1 MFKGSANLSPSGNVG
16 DRKDEEL
23 RTASVVKDG
32 FDGVLWCAQQNCL
45 TLYGISDHSRPMSL
59 QAVESQS
66 YPTQLQTY
74 K

>member
-32 FDGVLWCAQQNCL
+32 FDGVL
-45 TLYGISDHSRPMSL
+45 
-59 QAVESQS
+59 
-66 YPTQLQTY
+66 
-74 K
+74 